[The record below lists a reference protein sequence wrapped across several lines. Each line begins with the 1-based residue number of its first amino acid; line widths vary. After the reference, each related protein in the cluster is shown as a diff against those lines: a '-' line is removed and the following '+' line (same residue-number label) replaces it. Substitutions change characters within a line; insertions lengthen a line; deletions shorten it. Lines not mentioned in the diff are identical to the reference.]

1 MGTSEEQVLHN
12 QSSFFGQ
19 MLEVVQHQQQAFI
32 SDAVLKPLELWLIF
46 HLRKAKPLEDGCN
59 DQVRI
64 IERRQQGGS
73 SGNQQN
79 AEDRLAA
86 LLEEYDLAR
95 DAGMSA
101 VEAALKANRLLDTHD
116 FKASKIE
123 KAPDGKTEKP
133 GKR

>member
-1 MGTSEEQVLHN
+1 MIAMTTKMTKRE
-12 QSSFFGQ
+12 
-19 MLEVVQHQQQAFI
+19 LEAEI
-32 SDAVLKPLELWLIF
+32 AVLLAENEIPKWKLQG
-46 HLRKAKPLEDGCN
+46 AEDGLLIEQ

-116 FKASKIE
+116 FKASRIE
-123 KAPDGKTEKP
+123 KAPDGNTEKP
-133 GKR
+133 GKRLRTLLKTHSSDDRS